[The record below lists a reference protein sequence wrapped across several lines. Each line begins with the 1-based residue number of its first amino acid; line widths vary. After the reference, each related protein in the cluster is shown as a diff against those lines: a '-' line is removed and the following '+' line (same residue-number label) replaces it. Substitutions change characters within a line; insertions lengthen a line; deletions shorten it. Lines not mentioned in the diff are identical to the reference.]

1 MEQEPILK
9 EIRRIRHEI
18 EAECQNDPQKYYEHI
33 QQIQKQYGNRLV
45 RFKPKPALK
54 LAKADLHPSQNT
66 QVWNMWLVRAVLQ
79 INM

>member
-1 MEQEPILK
+1 MPQEPILK

-33 QQIQKQYGNRLV
+33 QQVQKQYDNRLV

-54 LAKADLHPSQNT
+54 LAKAQ
-66 QVWNMWLVRAVLQ
+66 
-79 INM
+79 

>member
-33 QQIQKQYGNRLV
+33 QQIQKQYSNRLV
-45 RFKPKPALK
+45 CFKPKPAVK
-54 LAKADLHPSQNT
+54 LAK
-66 QVWNMWLVRAVLQ
+66 VE
-79 INM
+79 

>member
-1 MEQEPILK
+1 MHQEPILK

-33 QQIQKQYGNRLV
+33 QQVQKQYSNRLV

-54 LAKADLHPSQNT
+54 LAK
-66 QVWNMWLVRAVLQ
+66 VE
-79 INM
+79 

>member
-18 EAECQNDPQKYYEHI
+18 EAECKNDSQKYFEHI
-33 QQIQKQYGNRLV
+33 QQIQKQYSNRLV

-54 LAKADLHPSQNT
+54 LAKAE
-66 QVWNMWLVRAVLQ
+66 
-79 INM
+79 

>member
-1 MEQEPILK
+1 MHQEPILR

-33 QQIQKQYGNRLV
+33 QQVQKQYSNRLV

-54 LAKADLHPSQNT
+54 LAK
-66 QVWNMWLVRAVLQ
+66 VE
-79 INM
+79 

>member
-9 EIRRIRHEI
+9 EIRKIRHEI

-54 LAKADLHPSQNT
+54 LAK
-66 QVWNMWLVRAVLQ
+66 VE
-79 INM
+79 

>member
-1 MEQEPILK
+1 MNQEPILK

-33 QQIQKQYGNRLV
+33 QEVQKQYSNKLV

-54 LAKADLHPSQNT
+54 LVK
-66 QVWNMWLVRAVLQ
+66 
-79 INM
+79 IE

>member
-18 EAECQNDPQKYYEHI
+18 ESECQNDPQKYYEHI
-33 QQIQKQYGNRLV
+33 QQVQKQYCNRLV

-54 LAKADLHPSQNT
+54 LAK
-66 QVWNMWLVRAVLQ
+66 VE
-79 INM
+79 

>member
-33 QQIQKQYGNRLV
+33 QQIQKQYSNRLV
-45 RFKPKPALK
+45 RFKPRPALK
-54 LAKADLHPSQNT
+54 LAK
-66 QVWNMWLVRAVLQ
+66 VE
-79 INM
+79 

>member
-18 EAECQNDPQKYYEHI
+18 EAECQNDSQKYYDHV
-33 QQIQKQYGNRLV
+33 QLIQKQYSNRLV

-54 LAKADLHPSQNT
+54 LAKAQ
-66 QVWNMWLVRAVLQ
+66 
-79 INM
+79 

>member
-33 QQIQKQYGNRLV
+33 QQIQKQYSNRLV
-45 RFKPKPALK
+45 SFKPRPALK
-54 LAKADLHPSQNT
+54 LAK
-66 QVWNMWLVRAVLQ
+66 VE
-79 INM
+79 